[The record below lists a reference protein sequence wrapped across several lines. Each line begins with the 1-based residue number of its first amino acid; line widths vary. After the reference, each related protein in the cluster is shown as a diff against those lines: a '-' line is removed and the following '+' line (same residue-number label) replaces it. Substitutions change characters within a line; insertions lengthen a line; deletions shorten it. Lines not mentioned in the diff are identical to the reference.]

1 MRKSNLEIAS
11 EEIYDDE
18 VPDTETHPNTSTVP
32 VIPQLSVALGLLF
45 FVFGVTYIG
54 ISSSTAQLANNDV
67 RVDTVVTQNT
77 DTTLSLT
84 SSFEDIHLQAKSAFV
99 WDVARQRVLFN
110 KNADEQL
117 PLASITKLMTALV
130 TYELLDPKEKI
141 SISQRSLQIEGDSGF
156 SDGEEFTIQNLI
168 DLTLISSSNDGA
180 AALGA
185 RVGNII
191 DSELDPELVFVKAMN
206 IKADELG
213 LTKTYFKNSTG
224 LDISQTHAGAYGSAR
239 DIALL
244 MEYLITRITDA
255 VALTNLGVTTIENE
269 AGAYHIAK
277 NTNGSAQA
285 MTGLIASKTGYT
297 ELSGGNL
304 VVAVNVGL
312 NRPIVI
318 VVLGSTQEGRFSDTL
333 ELIKRTQT
341 YIGQDSN

>member
-1 MRKSNLEIAS
+1 MQTNKLEIES

-18 VPDTETHPNTSTVP
+18 APDTTTHPNTSTVP

-54 ISSSTAQLANNDV
+54 ISSSTAELTNNDV
-67 RVDTVVTQNT
+67 RVDTIVTQND
-77 DTTLSLT
+77 DTTLSLA
-84 SSFEDIHLQAKSAFV
+84 SSFEDVQLRARSAFV
-99 WDVARQRVLFN
+99 WDVAQQRVLFN

-117 PLASITKLMTALV
+117 PLASITKLMTALI

-141 SISQRSLQIEGDSGF
+141 SISQHSLQAEGDSGF
-156 SDGEEFTIQNLI
+156 SEGEEFTIQNLI

-180 AALGA
+180 TALGA
-185 RVGNII
+185 RVGNTI
-191 DSELDPELVFVKAMN
+191 DSELDPELVFLKAMN
-206 IKADELG
+206 LKADELG

-224 LDISQTHAGAYGSAR
+224 LDISETDAGAYGSAR

-277 NTNGSAQA
+277 NTNESVHA

-304 VVAVNVGL
+304 VVAVNIGL